1 MNIIRR
7 ITNEKGTRVRVL
19 RTNEIGTIAEK
30 QLIRKGRE
38 MKIYCNVK
46 LDNKPEQDTWYYA
59 DQLIDT
65 IVKADVSIRAT
76 DRSTA
81 TFSVEFDTD
90 IKSISL
96 DHIRS
101 ISENK
106 NIPIDKSL
114 ATWITVWL
122 FRGIRETLKEAY
134 GGDPVVNYEKW

>member
-1 MNIIRR
+1 MK
-7 ITNEKGTRVRVL
+7 KGTRVRVL
-19 RTNEIGTIAEK
+19 QTNEIGTIAEK

-90 IKSISL
+90 NESISL
-96 DHIRS
+96 DHVRS

-106 NIPIDKSL
+106 NIPIDESL

-122 FRGIRETLKEAY
+122 FRGIRESLKEAY
-134 GGDPVVNYEKW
+134 GRDPIVNYEKW

>member
-1 MNIIRR
+1 MK
-7 ITNEKGTRVRVL
+7 KGTRVRVL

-46 LDNKPEQDTWYYA
+46 LDNKPDQDTWYYA

-106 NIPIDKSL
+106 NIPIDNSL

>member
-1 MNIIRR
+1 MK
-7 ITNEKGTRVRVL
+7 KGTRVRVL

-46 LDNKPEQDTWYYA
+46 LDNKLEQDTWYYA

-90 IKSISL
+90 NERISL

-134 GGDPVVNYEKW
+134 GGDPIVNYEKW